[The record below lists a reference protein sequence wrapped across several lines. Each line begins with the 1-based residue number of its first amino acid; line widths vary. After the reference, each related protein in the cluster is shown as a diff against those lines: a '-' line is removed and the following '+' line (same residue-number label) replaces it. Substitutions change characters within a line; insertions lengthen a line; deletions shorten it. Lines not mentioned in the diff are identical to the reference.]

1 MTLGVYRKIFRVNL
15 LSFAY
20 KNSHKFILNNIK
32 HFRIISELLK
42 ILYNYVSKSIP
53 TVRAW
58 FKEPKKI
65 GFTIFGLLP
74 I

>member
-1 MTLGVYRKIFRVNL
+1 MTFGVYCKLFLESTL

-42 ILYNYVSKSIP
+42 ILYNYVGKSIP
-53 TVRAW
+53 MVRAR
-58 FKEPKKI
+58 
-65 GFTIFGLLP
+65 TV
-74 I
+74 

>member
-20 KNSHKFILNNIK
+20 KKNSHKFILNNIK

-42 ILYNYVSKSIP
+42 ILYNYVGKSIP
-53 TVRAW
+53 TVRA
-58 FKEPKKI
+58 
-65 GFTIFGLLP
+65 
-74 I
+74 